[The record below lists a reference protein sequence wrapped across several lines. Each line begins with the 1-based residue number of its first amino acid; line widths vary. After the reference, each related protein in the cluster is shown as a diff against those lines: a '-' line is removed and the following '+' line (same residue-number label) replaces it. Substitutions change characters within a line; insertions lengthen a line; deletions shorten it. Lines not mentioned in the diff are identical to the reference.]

1 MLPEALRVW
10 EATRMGVAAW
20 AVAGAIG
27 YVLYIRPRMYP
38 TITYEQAKVF
48 TPKEIQEWNQGQQ
61 QQVDA
66 KKKR

>member
-1 MLPEALRVW
+1 
-10 EATRMGVAAW
+10 MGVAAW